1 MQQDE
6 RTAKLIQNDW
16 STAPIPAEYRRSD
29 YGVVATLVG
38 QIIALSGI
46 YVGASMSGQLT
57 IMEALLATVIG
68 SAVLALIG
76 GLLSWI
82 GTKTGVG
89 LSMLLRESFGCIG
102 SYIIAVLLVLVC
114 IGFFGIQCGF
124 FGATIHAMFPNAGI
138 ITDTTVAGIW
148 GGILMVTTAYVGYK
162 GVEWLSNF
170 ASPIILIMCLVAVVL
185 AIRKVGGLTA
195 FNALPVESTG
205 LTVTSAAVTVIGGY
219 AMGTCLQPDFS
230 RYGRSPV
237 VATGGSVFGFLIANV
252 FMTMCGYCVCV
263 ACNTAD
269 VPTALIQ
276 ILGFAALVLLV
287 FAQWTTNGGNLYFG
301 TVALSTIFPKGNKH
315 IMTLVVGAVAV
326 IAGAMGLMDYFTTF
340 LSILAVGIS
349 PVAGVVIADYFF
361 VKKGKYQYG
370 EGTKHYFCNLLAL
383 IAWVAGSV
391 VGFVITW
398 GVAAINSIVVAF
410 VVYLVLSIIFR
421 SNPEKACVGGVY
433 VEDEFCAIYKEG
445 TVKAQE

>member
-1 MQQDE
+1 MNNEE
-6 RTAKLIQNDW
+6 RIAKLVQNDW
-16 STAPIPAEYRRSD
+16 STAPVPKEYRRSD

-82 GTKTGVG
+82 GTRTGVG

-124 FGATIHAMFPNAGI
+124 FGATIHAMFPNAGF

-170 ASPIILIMCLVAVVL
+170 ASPIILIMCLVAVIF
-185 AIRKVGGLTA
+185 AIQKVGGLA
-195 FNALPVESTG
+195 EFNALPVESTG
-205 LTVTSAAVTVIGGY
+205 VTVTSAAVTVIGGY

-237 VATGGSVFGFLIANV
+237 VSTGGSVFGFLIANV
-252 FMTMCGYCVCV
+252 FMTMAGYCVCV
-263 ACNTAD
+263 ACNTPD

-301 TVALSTIFPKGNKH
+301 TVALSTILPKGNKH
-315 IMTLVVGAVAV
+315 IMTLVVGAIAV
-326 IAGAMGLMDYFTTF
+326 IAGAMGLMDYFTSF

-361 VKKGKYQYG
+361 IKKGRYQYG

-391 VGFVITW
+391 VGFAVTW
-398 GVAAINSIVVAF
+398 GVAAINSIAVAF
-410 VVYLVLSIIFR
+410 AVYLVLSVIFKAH
-421 SNPEKACVGGVY
+421 PEKVCVGGVY
-433 VEDEFCAIYKEG
+433 VEDEFGAISKEQP
-445 TVKAQE
+445 VEKE

>member
-1 MQQDE
+1 MNNEE
-6 RTAKLIQNDW
+6 RIAKLVQNDW
-16 STAPIPAEYRRSD
+16 STAPVPKEYRRSD

-82 GTKTGVG
+82 GTRTGVG

-124 FGATIHAMFPNAGI
+124 FGATIHAMFPNAGF

-170 ASPIILIMCLVAVVL
+170 ASPIILIMCLVAVIF
-185 AIRKVGGLTA
+185 AIRKVGGLA
-195 FNALPVESTG
+195 EFNALPVESTG
-205 LTVTSAAVTVIGGY
+205 VTVTSAAVTVIGGY

-230 RYGRSPV
+230 RYAVCIEVLPRPV
-237 VATGGSVFGFLIANV
+237 I
-252 FMTMCGYCVCV
+252 
-263 ACNTAD
+263 
-269 VPTALIQ
+269 
-276 ILGFAALVLLV
+276 
-287 FAQWTTNGGNLYFG
+287 
-301 TVALSTIFPKGNKH
+301 TVAVDVLHRTVDRQ
-315 IMTLVVGAVAV
+315 LVAV
-326 IAGAMGLMDYFTTF
+326 LTEKHVIGQSAAVDYMLGLLCDVR
-340 LSILAVGIS
+340 LVG
-349 PVAGVVIADYFF
+349 
-361 VKKGKYQYG
+361 
-370 EGTKHYFCNLLAL
+370 L
-383 IAWVAGSV
+383 
-391 VGFVITW
+391 
-398 GVAAINSIVVAF
+398 
-410 VVYLVLSIIFR
+410 
-421 SNPEKACVGGVY
+421 
-433 VEDEFCAIYKEG
+433 
-445 TVKAQE
+445 

>member
-326 IAGAMGLMDYFTTF
+326 IAGAMDYFTTF

-433 VEDEFCAIYKEG
+433 VEDEFGAIYKEG
-445 TVKAQE
+445 TVKAQG